1 MKQNGDFL
9 TKFICVYAFYVP
21 MALAGSPQFAL
32 SLFVK
37 SYGTAGNTLRLW
49 HSGMAAGHNQLNLSF
64 GLPRRVNV
72 SKSSV
77 RKPLDE
83 PGFAAWVIVATT
95 VPLFFR

>member
-1 MKQNGDFL
+1 M
-9 TKFICVYAFYVP
+9 V
-21 MALAGSPQFAL
+21 LAGSPQSTL
-32 SLFVK
+32 NILREV
-37 SYGTAGNTLRLW
+37 YRTTGNTLKLW
-49 HSGMAAGHNQLNLSF
+49 HYVRRDGGGSLHSRPKHPF
-64 GLPRRVNV
+64 GIARRVNV